1 MAVRKPDGIGAEKE
15 KGLNQLDQLVRS
27 SETHR
32 ARIEELFASQESCDI
47 MIPGLPA
54 AVKQYTHLLVT
65 IQEMW
70 LSISWDDGTG
80 VIKQASR
87 EEGRIRG
94 KRTSAPKAALI
105 TLARPNLPEAVKK
118 SKPAITIHTR
128 KLPRYAAHAR
138 RERLVQILCKAN
150 CAYTYIRR
158 GAHLTWA
165 EMNADY
171 PGQEVLWRTQVGDF
185 RARCLRCGATA
196 LDCYNWLQ

>member
-1 MAVRKPDGIGAEKE
+1 MAVRKPEGAEKE
-15 KGLNQLDQLVRS
+15 KGLDELDQLVRR
-27 SETHR
+27 SETQW
-32 ARIEELFASQESCDI
+32 ARIEELLDLQESRDI

-54 AVKQYTHLLVT
+54 AVKQYTDLLVR
-65 IQEMW
+65 IREMR
-70 LSISWDDGTG
+70 LSIPWDDGTG
-80 VIKQASR
+80 VTKQASGR
-87 EEGRIRG
+87 QGRIRG
-94 KRTSAPKAALI
+94 KRTATPKAALF
-105 TLARPNLPEAVKK
+105 TLGRPDPSEAVKK
-118 SKPAITIHTR
+118 PKPAITIHAR